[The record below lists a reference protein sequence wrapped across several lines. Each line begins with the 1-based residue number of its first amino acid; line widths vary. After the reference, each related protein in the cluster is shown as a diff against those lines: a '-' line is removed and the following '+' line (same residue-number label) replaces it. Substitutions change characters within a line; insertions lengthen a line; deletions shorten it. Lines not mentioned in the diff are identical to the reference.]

1 MLRLLLFLIII
12 FKVNLYSQS
21 GHIIDSLKKEAQNTT
36 GVKKLNLIFEIAELN
51 KDFSLDESLNYCK
64 KALDI
69 SYKLQ
74 DSSLIAK
81 ASLKISFYEFLKY
94 DIKKSSEYL
103 AKAFSIYKALN
114 DSTGIAKVYLQK
126 GLIKWQKGEL
136 NKALTFYLSSL
147 KINKNLNNREGVANA
162 LNYIGLIYWKKG
174 DYSQALKNLLS
185 SLKIKNDIGND
196 YEIGLTL
203 NNIGKLF
210 NELKDFKKSIRYS
223 ERALALSD
231 SVSNKYIKGRA
242 LNNLGLS
249 YAGLKQFKKALNYLK
264 TAKKIKQG
272 LNDIVGLGFTN
283 EDIGNT
289 YRQMGNNDK
298 AFYFYNKSLHF
309 REKINDNYG
318 IASILIKISIIQI
331 DSNRLSTAYSTIK
344 RAMQISKKL
353 GAKDLLK
360 ECYRLLSAYY
370 SKISNNRKAYLYLK
384 KYVAIKDSLFNE
396 TNSKKIAEMDAKYKI
411 DRIEKEV
418 SLLKQQKRIKELE
431 LKRQN
436 AWRIFLIFVSISL
449 LLIVTIVL
457 FWLRLKK
464 KSFAIIH
471 KKNVK
476 LARANELLA
485 KSENSLKEINATKDK
500 LFSIVAHDLKNPFN
514 SILGFYDLLI
524 KEYENLTEAERIEY
538 ITAIGNSINNSYSL
552 LENLLQ
558 WSRSQMGAIKI
569 EKRKLELNFLCTT
582 VITETISQAKRKKI
596 KIIKNCASS
605 LSVVVDEVMIK
616 AAFRNILTNAIK
628 FSNVGG
634 KIIIS
639 AKLQNDNFVAISV
652 EDNGVGI
659 TKEKLDNLFTIE
671 QNNSTLGTS
680 HESGTGLGLIIVK
693 EFVEKNNGTISVE
706 SKEGKGSKFTVT
718 LPTSENV

>member
-1 MLRLLLFLIII
+1 MLRLILLLILISQI
-12 FKVNLYSQS
+12 NLFSQS
-21 GHIIDSLKKEAQNTT
+21 GRVIDSLKKEAQKTT
-36 GVKKLNLIFEIAELN
+36 GVEKLNVVFKLAELS
-51 KDFSLDESLNYCK
+51 KELSLDESLRYSM

-81 ASLKISFYEFLKY
+81 ALLKISFYEFLKY
-94 DIKKSSEYL
+94 DMAKSSEYL
-103 AKAFSIYKALN
+103 TKAFSIYKSLS

-126 GLIKWQKGEL
+126 GLIKWRKGEL
-136 NKALTFYLSSL
+136 DEALTFYFTGL
-147 KINKNLNNREGVANA
+147 KLNKNLNNRDGAAKA
-162 LNYIGLIYWKKG
+162 LNYIGLIFWKKG
-174 DYSQALKNLLS
+174 DYSQALKNFLS
-185 SLKIKNDIGND
+185 SLKIKNDIGNK

-210 NELKDFKKSIRYS
+210 NELRDYKKSIRYS

-231 SVSNKYIKGRA
+231 SVSNKYIRGRA

-249 YAGLKQFKKALNYLK
+249 FAGLKQYKKALDYLK
-264 TAKKIKQG
+264 KAKKIKQNF
-272 LNDIVGLGFTN
+272 NDKIGLGFTD

-298 AFYFYNKSLHF
+298 ALEFYNKSLHV
-309 REKINDNYG
+309 REQTNDEYG
-318 IASILIKISIIQI
+318 IASILIKISKIQI
-331 DSNRLSTAYSTIK
+331 DSNNLSIAYATIN
-344 RAMQISKKL
+344 RGMQISKRL
-353 GAKDLLK
+353 GAKNLLK
-360 ECYRLLSAYY
+360 ECYRLLSYYY
-370 SKISNNRKAYLYLK
+370 SKISNNKKAYLYLG
-384 KYVAIKDSLFNE
+384 KYVDIKDSLFNE
-396 TNSKKIAEMDAKYKI
+396 TNSKKIAEMDARYKI

-418 SLLKQQKRIKELE
+418 SSLKQQKIIKELE

-436 AWRIFLIFVSISL
+436 AWRIFLIFVSISM
-449 LLIVTIVL
+449 LLIVTAIL
-457 FWLRLKK
+457 FWVRFKK
-464 KSFAIIH
+464 KSYAIID
-471 KKNVK
+471 KKNME
-476 LARANELLA
+476 LIRANEMLA

-524 KEYENLTEAERIEY
+524 KEYKDLTDSEKLEY
-538 ITAIGNSINNSYSL
+538 IAAIGKSINNSYSL

-569 EKRKLELNFLCTT
+569 GKRKLELNLLCSS
-582 VITETISQAKRKKI
+582 VINETMSQAKRKKI
-596 KIIKNCASS
+596 KIIKNCPNS
-605 LSVVVDEVMIK
+605 LSVIADEFMINTVL
-616 AAFRNILTNAIK
+616 RNILTNAIK
-628 FSNVGG
+628 FSNING
-634 KIIIS
+634 KVTIS
-639 AKLQNDNFVAISV
+639 AEPQNDNFVAISV
-652 EDNGVGI
+652 EDTGVGM
-659 TKEKLDNLFTIE
+659 TKETLKSLFTIA
-671 QNNSTLGTS
+671 QNNTTLGTS